1 MTAQPAST
9 STEMDDVTY
18 LRVFWG
24 KPPVP
29 DEAELAREAHCLR
42 VLRRR
47 GERLRE
53 RLSSVPFHQR
63 KVALYKEQGRDEME
77 YWMSFAP
84 QRVEPDDVD

>member
-1 MTAQPAST
+1 MTEPQAITRTKLKDSRTFRASLGL
-9 STEMDDVTY
+9 S
-18 LRVFWG
+18 
-24 KPPVP
+24 PIP
-29 DEAELAREAHCLR
+29 DEAELAWKAHCLR

-63 KVALYKEQGRDEME
+63 KVALYKEQGWDEME

-84 QRVEPDDVD
+84 QRVEPGETD